1 MIVIDCMGLLCPVPV
16 IKTKKEIEKLPPE
29 GGVIK
34 VLVDNALACENLG
47 KMADKKGL
55 KCDVVKVADKQY
67 EVTVTVGEGQVTAEA
82 QAPQAAPAAMVRGE
96 GLVVA
101 ISQDKMGK
109 VSDDL
114 GKILIKGIIFS
125 QSQLEFP
132 PKAVLFF
139 NSGVNLAL
147 EGANTLD
154 DLKSLQEKG
163 TQIRVCGTCVDFF
176 NVKDKVAV
184 GEIANMYDI
193 VEFMDGAQKVINI

>member
-34 VLVDNALACENLG
+34 VLVDNAIACENLG

-67 EVTVTVGEGQVTAEA
+67 EVRLTLGERQVTSVAH
-82 QAPQAAPAAMVRGE
+82 APQAAAPAMFRGVF
-96 GLVVA
+96 LVVC
-101 ISQDKMGK
+101 IIQEKI
-109 VSDDL
+109 VYCSDV
-114 GKILIKGIIFS
+114 
-125 QSQLEFP
+125 EVP